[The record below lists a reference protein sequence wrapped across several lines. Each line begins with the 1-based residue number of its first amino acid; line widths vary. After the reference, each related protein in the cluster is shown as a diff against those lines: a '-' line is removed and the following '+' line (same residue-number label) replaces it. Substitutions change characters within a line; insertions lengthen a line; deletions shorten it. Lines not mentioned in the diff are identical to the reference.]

1 LSGGFRMGDHPCET
15 GVGPIF
21 WGPLAMLTIYGVY
34 RSRASRNIWLADEL
48 GIPFKHVPVMQL
60 YRLTP
65 EAAKTTLHTRSPEFL
80 KVNPNGHI
88 PAIDDDGLVLN
99 ESLAINLYLAKKH
112 GGPLAPANLAE
123 EGLMGMWTLWAAIEV
138 EPHSIQVLYHRVAN
152 KPEERDP
159 KIAAAAVEALC
170 APFAVLDKALAA
182 TGYIVGGRFT
192 VADINTAEVFR
203 YAMPAPE
210 LFEGAPR
217 VKAWLAACHAR
228 PAYKSMMATRER
240 EPA

>member
-1 LSGGFRMGDHPCET
+1 
-15 GVGPIF
+15 
-21 WGPLAMLTIYGVY
+21 MLTIYGVY
-34 RSRASRNIWLADEL
+34 RSRASRNIWLAKEL

-65 EAAKTTLHTRSPEFL
+65 EAANGALHTRCPEFL

-88 PAIDDDGLVLN
+88 PSIEDNGLILH

-112 GGPLAPANLAE
+112 GGPLAPADPAE
-123 EGLMGMWTLWAAIEV
+123 DGLMAMWALWAATEV
-138 EPHSIQVLYHRVAN
+138 EPHSITVLNHRVS
-152 KPEERDP
+152 KPPAERDP
-159 KIAAAAVEALC
+159 KIAAAAIEALR

-192 VADINTAEVFR
+192 VADINTAEIFR

-210 LFEGAPR
+210 LFEAAPR

-228 PAYKSMMATRER
+228 PAYKSMMATREK

>member
-1 LSGGFRMGDHPCET
+1 
-15 GVGPIF
+15 
-21 WGPLAMLTIYGVY
+21 MLTIYGVY
-34 RSRASRNIWLADEL
+34 RSRASRNIWLANEL

-65 EAAKTTLHTRSPEFL
+65 EAAEKTLHTKSPEFL

-99 ESLAINLYLAKKH
+99 ESLAINLYLARKH
-112 GGPLAPANLAE
+112 GGPLAPADLAE
-123 EGLMGMWTLWAAIEV
+123 EGQMSMWALWAAIEV
-138 EPHSIQVLYHRVAN
+138 EPHSIQVLYHRAAN

-159 KIAAAAVEALC
+159 KIAAAAIDALRG
-170 APFAVLDKALAA
+170 PFAVLDKTLAA
-182 TGYIVGGRFT
+182 TGYMVGGRFT

-210 LFEGAPR
+210 LFEAAPR
-217 VKAWLAACHAR
+217 VKAWLAACQSR
-228 PAYKSMMATRER
+228 PAYKSMMATREK